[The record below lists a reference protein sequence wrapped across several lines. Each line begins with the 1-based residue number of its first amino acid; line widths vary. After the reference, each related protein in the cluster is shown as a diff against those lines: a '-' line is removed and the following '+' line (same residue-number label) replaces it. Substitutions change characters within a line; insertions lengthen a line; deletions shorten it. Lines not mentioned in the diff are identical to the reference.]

1 MFNWFFVASFVII
14 IPAVIAMIRFSVI
27 DEVFKPLAYNIW
39 IGLSAEILAHIFR
52 ITIKNNLYVFNVYM
66 YFDLITFLWLFYR
79 WGAFEKISR
88 LKIICFIVFFSLVW
102 IWDNLYQHQL
112 GGKNFIFRICYSMVL
127 LLVAID
133 QLNNVVIKS
142 NHSLNYNPYIYITV
156 AIIFYYAYSIFISL
170 FNSPLFHPT
179 AKLWKWNMLIYV
191 IINVI
196 TNLLFAISFIWMR
209 KKVKFT

>member
-1 MFNWFFVASFVII
+1 MFNWFFIASFVII
-14 IPAVIAMIRFSVI
+14 IPAVIALIRFSVI

-39 IGLSAEILAHIFR
+39 VGLSAEILAHIFR

-66 YFDLITFLWLFYR
+66 YFDLITFLWLFYK

-88 LKIICFIVFFSLVW
+88 LKIICSITFFSLLW

-112 GGKNFIFRICYSMVL
+112 GGKNFIFRITYSMVL
-127 LLVAID
+127 LLIAID

-142 NHSLNYNPYIYITV
+142 NRSGNYYTYIYITV
-156 AIIFYYAYSIFISL
+156 AVIFYYAYSTFISL

-179 AKLWKWNMLIYV
+179 AQLWKWNMLIYV

-196 TNLLFAISFIWMR
+196 TNLLFAMSFLWMR
-209 KKVKFT
+209 KKVKFI